1 MTYYDIFPIETS
13 TSSSSSTSGSSG
25 SGSGSGSSGS
35 DSSGSGSGS
44 TGGASPSGPLE
55 KSFIGGLIL
64 AAGCLLF

>member
-25 SGSGSGSSGS
+25 SGSSGS

-44 TGGASPSGPLE
+44 TGAASPSGPLE